1 MELNS
6 KEDLYSTLNENTAR
20 LSIIE
25 QSTNEK
31 TKDDMPKDD
40 DNSKDETTEVE
51 TVDEIEKLLNS
62 SSRKEKTKNATNRR
76 NSKNIQRRWGFWNGK
91 TFKSQ

>member
-6 KEDLYSTLNENTAR
+6 KDYLYSTLDEILAR
-20 LSIIE
+20 LSVIE

-31 TKDDMPKDD
+31 TKEDKPKEEP
-40 DNSKDETTEVE
+40 KQETEVE

-62 SSRKEKTKNATNRR
+62 
-76 NSKNIQRRWGFWNGK
+76 
-91 TFKSQ
+91 

>member
-6 KEDLYSTLNENTAR
+6 KDDLYSTLDEILAR
-20 LSIIE
+20 LSVIE

-40 DNSKDETTEVE
+40 EKAKDETAEVE
-51 TVDEIEKLLNS
+51 SVDEIEKLLNS
-62 SSRKEKTKNATNRR
+62 
-76 NSKNIQRRWGFWNGK
+76 
-91 TFKSQ
+91 

>member
-6 KEDLYSTLNENTAR
+6 KDDLYSTLDEILAR
-20 LSIIE
+20 LSVIE

-31 TKDDMPKDD
+31 TKDDKPKEDE
-40 DNSKDETTEVE
+40 KPTDETAEVE

-62 SSRKEKTKNATNRR
+62 
-76 NSKNIQRRWGFWNGK
+76 
-91 TFKSQ
+91 

>member
-6 KEDLYSTLNENTAR
+6 KDDLYSTLDEILAR
-20 LSIIE
+20 LSVIE

-31 TKDDMPKDD
+31 TKDDKPKDND
-40 DNSKDETTEVE
+40 KPKDETIEVE

-62 SSRKEKTKNATNRR
+62 
-76 NSKNIQRRWGFWNGK
+76 
-91 TFKSQ
+91 

>member
-6 KEDLYSTLNENTAR
+6 KEDLYSTLDEIMAR
-20 LSIIE
+20 LSVIE

-31 TKDDMPKDD
+31 PKDD
-40 DNSKDETTEVE
+40 KAKDENPTDETNEVE

-62 SSRKEKTKNATNRR
+62 
-76 NSKNIQRRWGFWNGK
+76 
-91 TFKSQ
+91 